1 MTNTKL
7 LRKLMRERGLKL
19 KYIAECLGLSSYGLS
34 LKIENKCEFKTSE
47 VMALCDLLNIKS
59 LKQKEEIFF
68 SHKDDLKSSI
78 TKKGAE

>member
-7 LRKLMRERGLKL
+7 LRKLIRERGLKL
-19 KYIAECLGLSSYGLS
+19 KYVAECLGLSSYGLV

-47 VMALCDLLNIKS
+47 VMALCDLLSIKS

-68 SHKDDLKSSI
+68 SPVDDFKSS
-78 TKKGAE
+78 TEKKGAE